1 MEQLAEVR
9 KVASGRR
16 SALALFL
23 FVMAFFVEAAFGESL
38 SDALGIDYD
47 LAYVIAGSVAAVC
60 FVALLGGK
68 GLLRPD
74 AASVRRMLRLGWW
87 LLLVGAAMGAMDLL
101 DFLSSGETPD
111 PSWAAKLV
119 GVALLCLFI
128 GIEEEAMFRGL
139 LLHGIL
145 ARSGRTR
152 RGVILACVAS
162 SLLFGLAHVS
172 ELDASDPVQL
182 LQAAL
187 KVAQTGTYGFVLAA
201 ATLSGRPDEPD
212 SIFAGALFHGLD
224 DFLAMFVSIGLMG
237 ESSEVSYVATGA
249 DAWPTVTLYAVLTIL
264 YLPSVV
270 RAAFWL
276 RALDVPQLGG
286 IARRE
291 GQPAPPPVPDGACVG
306 PVMEPSG
313 AAPGLGATD
322 ASGAEGRDAGVSGA
336 EGRDAGAG
344 GAEGR
349 DANLGGGP
357 GAVGRPPRPW

>member
-1 MEQLAEVR
+1 MGQAGRVR

-16 SALALFL
+16 AALALFL
-23 FVMAFFVEAAFGESL
+23 FVMAFFVEAALGESL

-47 LAYVIAGSVAAVC
+47 LAYVAAGSIAATG
-60 FVALLGGK
+60 FVALLGGWEM
-68 GLLRPD
+68 LRPD
-74 AASVRRMLRLGWW
+74 VASIRRMLRLGWW
-87 LLLVGAAMGAMDLL
+87 LLLVGAAMGVLDLH
-101 DFLSSGETPD
+101 DFVSSGMAPEPG
-111 PSWAAKLV
+111 WVGRLA
-119 GVALLCLFI
+119 GVALLCLLI

-139 LLHGIL
+139 LLHGLL

-152 RGVILACVAS
+152 AGVVLACVVS

-187 KVAQTGTYGFVLAA
+187 KVTQTGTYGFVLAA
-201 ATLSGRPDEPD
+201 ATLSGRPDESD
-212 SIFAGALFHGLD
+212 SLFGPALFHGLD

-270 RAAFWL
+270 RAALWL

-286 IARRE
+286 VARAE
-291 GQPAPPPVPDGACVG
+291 GGQAPPPVPDGVCRTQPTTLPAAS
-306 PVMEPSG
+306 PV
-313 AAPGLGATD
+313 
-322 ASGAEGRDAGVSGA
+322 EGVPVLPQDS
-336 EGRDAGAG
+336 DTNGAG
-344 GAEGR
+344 GDALEGR
-349 DANLGGGP
+349 P
-357 GAVGRPPRPW
+357 SRPW